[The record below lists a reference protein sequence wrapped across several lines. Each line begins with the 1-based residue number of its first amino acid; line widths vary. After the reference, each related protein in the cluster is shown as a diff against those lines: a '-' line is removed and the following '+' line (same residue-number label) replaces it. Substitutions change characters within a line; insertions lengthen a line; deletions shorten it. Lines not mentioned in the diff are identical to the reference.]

1 MGVDEDMAVRDGG
14 QMEHVDS
21 DESFSALKKYFLQSG
36 VSMPE
41 EEPHKALAKGMQTC
55 NDRLNMGA

>member
-14 QMEHVDS
+14 RMEHVDS

-41 EEPHKALAKGMQTC
+41 EEPHKALAKG
-55 NDRLNMGA
+55 DADV